1 MTMTEF
7 PAAAATVA
15 AKLRVLVLDSTSFVG
30 ARLLAALAGSDWA
43 VPVGVTRQQLM
54 AEPGSL
60 DAIRSVD
67 AVVNA
72 LSEDPQAIAEGAQRL
87 FEAAKAL
94 PALRIVH
101 LGSMVVYGAAVGVVD
116 ETSPLTAELGPYAA
130 AKLAADALARAC
142 PNAVCLRPSA
152 EYGAGS
158 RPWSEDLGRLLLA
171 GRLGDLGAAGEGQ
184 CNVVHV
190 DDVVQAIVAALRSPD
205 AAGKVYNLSQPHAL
219 TWNAYIAGY
228 GRALGLNPVPVISP
242 LRWRCERLLAPLL
255 KVIEIIGRKL
265 GLRTPPLVSPS
276 LARLFTQTIRLDSQ
290 RAERELGMVWT
301 PLERGLAEAAAP
313 LREKR

>member
-1 MTMTEF
+1 MTADSSLR
-7 PAAAATVA
+7 P
-15 AKLRVLVLDSTSFVG
+15 RVLVLDSGSFVG
-30 ARLLAALAGSDWA
+30 ARVIAALAAGDWA
-43 VPVGVTRQQLM
+43 QPVAITRRQWMNLK
-54 AEPGSL
+54 
-60 DAIRSVD
+60 DAPAALRDAD

-72 LSEDPQAIAEGAQRL
+72 LGEDPRAIADGAQRL
-87 FEAAKAL
+87 FDAARAF

-101 LGSMVVYGAAVGVVD
+101 LGSMVVYGAASGVVD
-116 ETSPLTAELGPYAA
+116 ETAPLTAELGPYAA

-158 RPWSEDLGRLLLA
+158 RPWSEDLGRLLKA

-190 DDVVQAIVAALRSPD
+190 DDVVQAIIAALRRPA
-205 AAGKVYNLSQPHAL
+205 AAGRVYNLSAPGPL
-219 TWNAYIAGY
+219 TWNEYLRAY
-228 GRALGLNPVPVISP
+228 GRALGIAPVPVIGP
-242 LRWRCERLLAPLL
+242 LRWTCERLIAPLL
-255 KVIEIIGRKL
+255 KAVEIIGRRL

-276 LARLFTQTIRLDSQ
+276 LAKLFRQNIRLDSQ

-301 PLERGLAEAAAP
+301 PLEKGLSEAAAP
-313 LREKR
+313 LRDRR